1 VKTSLLAGCA
11 AMAALT
17 GVARADDAA
26 ITVQSLIGEGYTVA
40 SSFMSQIGPGLFLQK
55 ADKLFLCF
63 VTEHADAKD
72 LTTKYCKP
80 VH

>member
-1 VKTSLLAGCA
+1 MKSSLFAACA
-11 AMAALT
+11 AVAALT
-17 GVARADDAA
+17 GAAHADETV
-26 ITVQSLIGEGYTVA
+26 TVQSLIGEGYTLT

-63 VTEHADAKD
+63 VTEHADTKD